1 MLRSLTLALVA
12 CTIFCAPGR
21 CQTSPATAG
30 DSVLRAAR
38 ADADRDARDPFVGG
52 YFGSSFLGGAALG
65 LMAPI
70 VALFPNRETAT
81 VAAAGGVL
89 VFATFDQAGQ
99 PVRTLPDSIRW
110 RVADEPPEYQEA
122 YRAAYAQRLTR
133 RRVRAAKTGGITGT
147 LAGLGF
153 FGFLAYSFATADF

>member
-21 CQTSPATAG
+21 GQTSPATPG
-30 DSVLRAAR
+30 DSLLQAAR

-110 RVADEPPEYQEA
+110 RVAEEPPEYHEA

-133 RRVRAAKTGGITGT
+133 RRVRAAKTGGITGA
-147 LAGLGF
+147 LAGVGF